1 MSTSHWVPGK
11 VFFSKKKNF
20 LYSLHFVCLLDASVT
35 SCCGCSV
42 AFTFV
47 QRRHHCRQCGLLY
60 CARCTNSRAPVL
72 QYGFTKPVRV
82 CRKCFDSLAS
92 NTDSVVVTAANAKN
106 RNGHES
112 IPKKPR
118 IVYERLPESAGPAD
132 VPSDLRGQHFY
143 FGNINRQSAE
153 RILADHDVGCCLFRR
168 SSSDDGGFVISARRP
183 NNKCSHFLLQ
193 VLPDGLYA
201 LQASDEVQT
210 FRDALSAA
218 AFLGF
223 FALPPPASNGS
234 DAAIVGSVPG
244 ADLLPVPMRTS
255 GNAVIHEPSEED
267 EEQLVRKNVPDTL
280 RQIAEL
286 GVPPNIASQA
296 LLQHSGNV
304 ERTLFTLRQSLS
316 SDNIRKVENNNN
328 NDDDTES
335 ED

>member
-1 MSTSHWVPGK
+1 M
-11 VFFSKKKNF
+11 
-20 LYSLHFVCLLDASVT
+20 
-35 SCCGCSV
+35 
-42 AFTFV
+42 
-47 QRRHHCRQCGLLY
+47 
-60 CARCTNSRAPVL
+60 L

-82 CRKCFDSLAS
+82 CRKCFDALAAASS
-92 NTDSVVVTAANAKN
+92 NSVVVTAVNAKN

-112 IPKKPR
+112 VPKKPR
-118 IVYERLPESAGPAD
+118 IVYERLPESAGPTD
-132 VPSDLRGQHFY
+132 VPSDLQGKHFY

-210 FRDALSAA
+210 FRDALSSA

-223 FALPPPASNGS
+223 FALPAPANGS
-234 DAAIVGSVPG
+234 ESAPAIVVGSVPG
-244 ADLLPVPMRTS
+244 ADLLPVPMKTS

-286 GVPPNIASQA
+286 GVPPNVASQA

-316 SDNIRKVENNNN
+316 SDNIQQQAKQQNNNN
-328 NDDDTES
+328 NDDFGDDDDTDS
-335 ED
+335 QD